1 MTAVVPAQS
10 TAHMTRSLG
19 FICGR
24 AMKKITKSSKTTQA
38 GTKTQTS
45 QRSVS
50 AMTR

>member
-1 MTAVVPAQS
+1 MTAVAPAQRA
-10 TAHMTRSLG
+10 AHMTRSFG

-38 GTKTQTS
+38 ATKTQTYH
-45 QRSVS
+45 RSVS

>member
-10 TAHMTRSLG
+10 SAQPTRSCG

-24 AMKKITKSSKTTQA
+24 AMKKITKSSKTTHA
-38 GTKTQTS
+38 GTKTQTDH
-45 QRSVS
+45 RSVS